1 MPQALGNL
9 QAFWILGFVAT
20 QFPVGWALDTLGPRR
35 TVSLQM
41 LAAVVGALLFATA
54 HSALALNIAMLLIGA
69 GCGSIY
75 MGAIYL
81 FGAHRGA
88 AALRAAVLLAPR
100 PRHGGQPAGRLAAGL
115 GGTVDRLARRDDWAW
130 RRRRRSRPS
139 PCCC

>member
-41 LAAVVGALLFATA
+41 LAAVAGALLFATA

-81 FGAHRGA
+81 FGRIART
-88 AALRAAVLLAPR
+88 AALRAALLLASR
-100 PRHGGQPAGRLAAGL
+100 HRHGGKSAGRIAARL
-115 GGTVDRLARRDDWAW
+115 GRAVDRLARRDGRAW
-130 RRRRRSRPS
+130 RRPPRSRHS
-139 PCCC
+139 RCCC